1 MAITAGEAISRG
13 LRKRCPNCGRGEVFS
28 SFFRL
33 NTRCSEC
40 GFVFERE
47 PGYWTGAI
55 TMNIAFVELWVAIL
69 ILGTVIATAPDIPW
83 TTVWVVG
90 LGTNAV
96 LPFLL
101 LPYSRTLWMGLH
113 MFYDPTVRRDNLSDD
128 L

>member
-1 MAITAGEAISRG
+1 MAITVGEAIGRG
-13 LRKRCPNCGRGEVFS
+13 LRKRCPSCGRGKVFS

-33 NTRCSEC
+33 NPRCSVC
-40 GFVFERE
+40 GFRFERE

-55 TMNIAFVELWVAIL
+55 AVNIAFAEVWVAVL
-69 ILGTVIATAPDIPW
+69 ILGTVVATAPDIPW

-90 LGTNAV
+90 LATNAI

-113 MFYDPTVRRDNLSDD
+113 LYFDPTVRKDNLSDQ
-128 L
+128 

>member
-1 MAITAGEAISRG
+1 MAITAGEAIGRG
-13 LRKRCPNCGRGEVFS
+13 LRRRCPNCGQGKVFS

-33 NTRCSEC
+33 NTSCSNC
-40 GFVFERE
+40 GFRFERE

-55 TMNIAFVELWVAIL
+55 ALNIAFVEVWVALL

-83 TTVWVVG
+83 TSIWIVG
-90 LGTNAV
+90 LATNAV

-113 MFYDPTVRRDNLSDD
+113 LYFDPKVRKDNLPDQ
-128 L
+128 